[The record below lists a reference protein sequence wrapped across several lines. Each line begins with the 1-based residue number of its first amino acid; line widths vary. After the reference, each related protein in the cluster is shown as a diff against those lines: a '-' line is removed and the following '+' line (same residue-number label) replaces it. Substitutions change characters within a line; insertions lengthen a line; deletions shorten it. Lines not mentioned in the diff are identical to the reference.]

1 MIRHAVAAI
10 CMLTLMPIEFARA
23 SEIDNVFKIC
33 AGEDSH
39 AAMRACLEKRATES
53 DDALISAEET
63 LLKNISKRQE
73 DVNYIQAMKAAVQL
87 SRQSYKDYR
96 DKQCEMY
103 ASMAA
108 GGNAAGDL
116 RFACAIVLNNM
127 QIEQL
132 DWISHNWR

>member
-10 CMLTLMPIEFARA
+10 CMLTLMPIGLARA
-23 SEIDNVFKIC
+23 SEIDSVFKIC
-33 AGEDSH
+33 ASEDSH
-39 AAMRACLEKRATES
+39 ADMRACLEKRASES
-53 DDALISAEET
+53 DAALISAEKT
-63 LLKNISKRQE
+63 LLENISKRHE
-73 DVNYIQAMKAAVQL
+73 DIDYIQAMKAAFQL
-87 SRQSYKDYR
+87 SRKSYKDYR